1 MTHDGFPVVDGHKKA
16 THTHKGESKV
26 AIIWRESIEQVDE
39 LVSVKILSTIEKRN
53 KETLDMYTQ
62 LVAASVNPLLNR
74 LHFFQMTVETL
85 PHSRGRDR
93 ATKTVIIKL
102 LSKTISIENLSKVF
116 LLYFVLYHIIE
127 ARECLLQ

>member
-26 AIIWRESIEQVDE
+26 AIIWRESIEQADE

-74 LHFFQMTVETL
+74 LHFF
-85 PHSRGRDR
+85 PDDRGD
-93 ATKTVIIKL
+93 
-102 LSKTISIENLSKVF
+102 SSSQQ
-116 LLYFVLYHIIE
+116 
-127 ARECLLQ
+127 RER